1 MSNQLNRVPNG
12 KRPPGYKSGTQ
23 RSKSKRNANE
33 NKNGHMLKAYFPNLI
48 SSKDPLKARGADVQ
62 KKKLFGGSKSHHGGN
77 SASRDVTLLPMGSVL
92 PVQLTKKSSALDNK
106 LYES

>member
-1 MSNQLNRVPNG
+1 
-12 KRPPGYKSGTQ
+12 
-23 RSKSKRNANE
+23 
-33 NKNGHMLKAYFPNLI
+33 MLKAYFPNLI

-92 PVQLTKKSSALDNK
+92 PDPLTKKASALDNK
-106 LYES
+106 LYGSQTGPEGLQYMSKTDFEQEFDHVQTNYRQQ